1 MLILRF
7 ANRVLYPL
15 WNASNVKSI
24 SISLKSKEANDG
36 QFFLKNALQTHLL
49 QLMTFFA
56 MEQPQSQD
64 IWAIKDAK
72 NKCLRC
78 VQPASPEAT
87 VLATH
92 EDGGSEPTFVQT
104 VLKINSDRWE
114 GVPFIIKCGEG
125 LNENKLEVCL
135 YMSMCVYLYERVSV
149 MSSFFLV
156 PESIR

>member
-1 MLILRF
+1 M
-7 ANRVLYPL
+7 Y
-15 WNASNVKSI
+15 
-24 SISLKSKEANDG
+24 
-36 QFFLKNALQTHLL
+36 FL
-49 QLMTFFA
+49 FVF
-56 MEQPQSQD
+56 P
-64 IWAIKDAK
+64 
-72 NKCLRC
+72 
-78 VQPASPEAT
+78 
-87 VLATH
+87 
-92 EDGGSEPTFVQT
+92 EPTFVQT